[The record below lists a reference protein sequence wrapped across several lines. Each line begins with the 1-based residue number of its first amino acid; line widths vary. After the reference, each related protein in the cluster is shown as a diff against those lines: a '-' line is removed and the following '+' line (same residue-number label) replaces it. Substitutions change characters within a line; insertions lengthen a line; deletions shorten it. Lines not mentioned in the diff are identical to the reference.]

1 MSVCKNNKLTGS
13 SQFASSDISWPQCNA
28 HRIIGDTCV
37 AMTEW
42 VANPRSGTS
51 FDMIMQ
57 CKANSYN
64 SSSSSSFSH
73 VGLHLIEDVDQIQS
87 ASEYKLF
94 TNINQQSHD
103 DFYLSDSP
111 NPDNQWGHSLS
122 WVENSMQKKKSM
134 QIKTS
139 TPPTSANDS
148 CAQLRNSFVPIFNTI
163 ATNNCPSMRRNAKW
177 VRVAIA
183 SLSWGSMTSIC
194 LWIIY
199 TQKSTMKLA
208 KAKAS
213 GTPLPTFQFQESN
226 IQKTEPGPSTSPY
239 STGPSTPSHE
249 ISLDMN
255 GKSRRRPSTSTK
267 N

>member
-1 MSVCKNNKLTGS
+1 
-13 SQFASSDISWPQCNA
+13 
-28 HRIIGDTCV
+28 
-37 AMTEW
+37 
-42 VANPRSGTS
+42 
-51 FDMIMQ
+51 MIMQ
-57 CKANSYN
+57 CKANNY

-73 VGLHLIEDVDQIQS
+73 VGLPLIEGVDQIQS

-103 DFYLSDSP
+103 DFNVIDGP
-111 NPDNQWGHSLS
+111 NPDDQWGHSFS
-122 WVENSMQKKKSM
+122 WENSMQKKKSM

-139 TPPTSANDS
+139 TPPASAIDS

-177 VRVAIA
+177 VLLAIA

-199 TQKSTMKLA
+199 TRKSTMKLT
-208 KAKAS
+208 KVKAS
-213 GTPLPTFQFQESN
+213 GTPLPTLQFQESN

-239 STGPSTPSHE
+239 SSGPSTPSHD
-249 ISLDMN
+249 ISLDVN
-255 GKSRRRPSTSTK
+255 GRSRRRPSTSTK